1 MTTHRC
7 RLLTALLLVTLLFGQ
22 TTARAQQYIIKF
34 ATLAPDGSTWM
45 NVMKEYD
52 QAIRKESGGRL
63 GFRIYP
69 GGVQGDEKDV
79 LRKIKLGQL
88 HSAGITGNGLTTIA
102 PKVRI
107 LDSPFL
113 FNSTAEVD
121 EIYKEFDG
129 EFSKTFEENGFINL
143 GWAEVGFVYIFT
155 NTPVKVPSDLK
166 SVKMWMWEGD
176 PIADAAFKALN
187 VHPIP
192 LTITDVQTSLQT
204 RLVDGVYTVPLAA
217 IAMQWYTRVKYMLNV
232 PLADAAG
239 AVVIS
244 KRKYD
249 ELPPD
254 LREILTRNGR
264 IYMHKLTTL
273 SREDN
278 RKALETLKSKG
289 IMFVQPDTPQ
299 ELSAYQEIGRKARR
313 GLVGVL
319 FSEDL
324 LNRVEQSLARI
335 RQHAHE
341 R

>member
-1 MTTHRC
+1 MNTRV
-7 RLLTALLLVTLLFGQ
+7 RSILFLLACLLVPCGVF
-22 TTARAQQYIIKF
+22 AQQYIIKF
-34 ATLAPDGSTWM
+34 ATLAPEGSTWM

-63 GFRIYP
+63 GFKIYP

-88 HSAGITGNGLTTIA
+88 QSAGVTGNGLTTIA

-113 FNSTAEVD
+113 FNNTREVD
-121 EIYKEFDG
+121 EIYKDFDS
-129 EFSKTFEENGFINL
+129 EFSQAFEENGFVNL
-143 GWAEVGFVYIFT
+143 GWAEVGFIYIFT
-155 NTPVKVPSDLK
+155 NTPVKKPLDMK

-204 RLVDGVYTVPLAA
+204 RLIDGVYTSPLAA
-217 IAMQWYTRVKYMLNV
+217 IALQWYTHVKYMLDV

-264 IYMHKLTTL
+264 MFMKKLTAL

-289 IMFVQPDTPQ
+289 IIFLQPDSPQ
-299 ELSAYQEIGRKARR
+299 DLASYQEIGKKARR
-313 GLVGVL
+313 ELVGVL

-324 LNRVEQSLARI
+324 LNRVEQAVTNLRLHS
-335 RQHAHE
+335 H
-341 R
+341 

>member
-1 MTTHRC
+1 MTTNRFF
-7 RLLTALLLVTLLFGQ
+7 LLTSLLLLATVFGQ
-22 TTARAQQYIIKF
+22 TGARAQQYIIKF
-34 ATLAPDGSTWM
+34 ATLAPEGSTWM

-52 QAIRKESGGRL
+52 QAVRKESGGRL

-113 FNSTAEVD
+113 FNSTSEVD
-121 EIYKEFDG
+121 EIYREFDG
-129 EFSKTFEENGFINL
+129 EFSKAFEENGFINL

-166 SVKMWMWEGD
+166 TVKMWMWEGD

-187 VHPIP
+187 IHPIP

-204 RLVDGVYTVPLAA
+204 RLVDGVYTSPLAA

-244 KRKYD
+244 KQKYD
-249 ELPPD
+249 ELPAD

-264 IYMHKLTTL
+264 LYMHKLTEL

-289 IMFVQPDTPQ
+289 IVFVQPDNQQ
-299 ELSAYQEIGRKARR
+299 ELAAYQEIGKKARR
-313 GLVGVL
+313 ELVGVL
-319 FSEDL
+319 FSQDL
-324 LNRVEQSLARI
+324 LNRVEQAVARI
-335 RQHAHE
+335 RQHSH
-341 R
+341 